1 MARSYANI
9 FTAIW
14 RDPDW
19 RALDRGDQQFYV
31 LLVTQPNISAAGM
44 LPMTTGRWAAMADDS
59 TADTIQ
65 VSLRKLAAAR
75 FIAVDEMTEELLVRS
90 FVRHDNGYG
99 NRKRR
104 VVIESAAGEIESRTL
119 RQVLAVELVRLGLPS
134 EWTREAPVE
143 LPGQPGEVSGVD
155 CGGFR
160 GDADSQEPAS
170 VEPPVDNAVETAFSQ
185 VDRLSA
191 KDGEAIP
198 DLVTSDRVVDT
209 STLNPQPSTRTPA
222 DSTIVKPRWIAADIP
237 PAQKLIPHNPPHA
250 GRQGGLFATTNVKIS
265 DREQVILD
273 WLRAN
278 GYLEATHG
286 DAKAV
291 DNLAR
296 KVFSGKGVGYLRGV
310 ACGTGFGNLYEQMRQ
325 ERAKAVEE
333 KIRQLERSEPAC
345 AHGTLAGNAM
355 HPTHGTMLCPQC
367 RAGIPAVA
375 DEPTTA
381 PAVSAAL
388 DAYRRD
394 FTGALTTVDLIS
406 LTQQAAA
413 LHAQGATEHQLTV
426 LASSA
431 ARTGVG
437 LLTAATRK
445 DS

>member
-19 RALDRGDQQFYV
+19 RALDRGDQQLYV
-31 LLVTQPNISAAGM
+31 LLVTQPNITAAGM
-44 LPMTTGRWAAMADDS
+44 LPMTTGRWAAMAEDS
-59 TADTIQ
+59 NADTIQ

-75 FIAVDEMTEELLVRS
+75 FVAVDETTEELLVRS

-119 RQVLAVELVRLGLPS
+119 RQVLAVELVRLGLPA
-134 EWTREAPVE
+134 EWTGEAPVE
-143 LPGQPGEVSGVD
+143 LPGQQAEVAAANSG
-155 CGGFR
+155 
-160 GDADSQEPAS
+160 GDR
-170 VEPPVDNAVETAFSQ
+170 DNRAETAFSQ
-185 VDRLSA
+185 VDSLSA
-191 KDGEAIP
+191 KSGEAIP

-209 STLNPQPSTRTPA
+209 STLNPQPSTLIPTQR
-222 DSTIVKPRWIAADIP
+222 DSSIVKPHWLAADTP
-237 PAQKLIPHNPPHA
+237 PAKKLIPHNPPHT
-250 GRQGGLFATTNVKIS
+250 GRQGGLFATANVKIT

-273 WLRAN
+273 WLRTN
-278 GYLEATHG
+278 GYLDATDD

-291 DNLAR
+291 DKLAR

-310 ACGTGFGNLYEQMRQ
+310 ASGTGFGGLYEQMRQ

-333 KIRQLERSEPAC
+333 KIRHLERTESAC
-345 AHGTLAGNAM
+345 EHGTLAGNAM
-355 HPTHGTMLCPQC
+355 HPTHGIMLCPQC

-394 FTGALTTVDLIS
+394 FTGTLTTVDLIS